1 MNNYLNK
8 PMIPNVSFDNN
19 DRFFPFFFPFLG
31 PLIVGGVLG
40 GAIVAAGRPRV
51 VPYPVPAPYPVG
63 GYGGYGYG
71 GSPSMVY
78 LDQAPDN
85 IYVSGSQP
93 MQPAMP
99 GYSSPMPMG
108 TGEFQGTFETNPMMN
123 KMY

>member
-1 MNNYLNK
+1 MN
-8 PMIPNVSFDNN
+8 PNVRGCSRNVHG
-19 DRFFPFFFPFLG
+19 DRVFPFLG
-31 PLIVGGVLG
+31 GAFLGPLLLG
-40 GAIVAAGRPRV
+40 GLAGYAIARPGFYGGY
-51 VPYPVPAPYPVG
+51 PYPVPAPYPVG